1 MANALPPV
9 IAGLLVVS
17 VSGPGS
23 SGAAIAIAAVGWA
36 PLATHTA
43 ALATEIRARAYISML
58 PVLGAGWLRQNL
70 FYVFPALIGP
80 LFRHAMLR
88 LPGIALAL
96 ASLGFLGLGAS
107 PPEPEWG
114 RVLAE
119 GMPYLERAY
128 WVVLAPAS
136 ALALLSVMGVSLA
149 GLTSKKHSRIQ

>member
-1 MANALPPV
+1 
-9 IAGLLVVS
+9 
-17 VSGPGS
+17 
-23 SGAAIAIAAVGWA
+23 
-36 PLATHTA
+36 
-43 ALATEIRARAYISML
+43 
-58 PVLGAGWLRQNL
+58 VLGVGWLRQNL
-70 FYVFPALIGP
+70 FYIFPALIGP

-128 WVVLAPAS
+128 WVVLAPAV
-136 ALALLSVMGVSLA
+136 ALAVLSVMGVS
-149 GLTSKKHSRIQ
+149 